1 MGRWVLLD
9 LSQAIE
15 RPTRYRALN
24 RGLERIQHSA
34 NRAQDLLVIDHPNFD
49 GAELA
54 PAFDHSRLGIQ
65 PLALRLP

>member
-9 LSQAIE
+9 LSQAID
-15 RPTRYRALN
+15 RPAQYRVLN
-24 RGLERIQHSA
+24 SGLERIQHSA

-49 GAELA
+49 GAQLA
-54 PAFDHSRLGIQ
+54 SAFDYARLGIQ